1 MALALRKSR
10 LPCVKMTEPVTPNL
24 DDHAADE
31 VSLQRLTHLIWALL
45 FFALALFV
53 KFPGL
58 DLLISARYFDPD
70 LGFFHRSHP
79 VVLALYDWTPWIGRV
94 IVIGLAVYALLAPML
109 ARHFDKQG
117 EHSLA
122 QRAEG
127 PWRHLATVAVVC
139 GLLGPGLI
147 IEGIF
152 KNQIGRPRPVQVVEF
167 GGKDTYQG
175 PFAQGQTPER
185 NRSFVSS
192 HAAAGFW
199 LMSLGLT
206 CGPLWR
212 RRWLLIGTVT
222 GGVVGLGRI
231 LQGGHFFSDILF
243 AFFTVWLSCE
253 LVAWLDRRWRN
264 RHT

>member
-1 MALALRKSR
+1 
-10 LPCVKMTEPVTPNL
+10 MTESASLPP
-24 DDHAADE
+24 DDQAADE

-45 FFALALFV
+45 FFALAIFA

-58 DLLISARYFDPD
+58 DLLISARYYDPE
-70 LGFFHRSHP
+70 LGFFHRNQP
-79 VVLALYDWTPWIGRV
+79 VVLALYDWTPWIGRGLV
-94 IVIGLAVYALLAPML
+94 IALAVFALVAPLL
-109 ARHFDKQG
+109 ARHFAKQG

-122 QRAEG
+122 QRADG
-127 PWRHLATVAVVC
+127 SWRHLATVAVVC

-152 KNQIGRPRPVQVVEF
+152 KNHMGRPRPVQVVEF

-175 PFAQGQTPER
+175 PFVQGATPER

-212 RRWLLIGTVT
+212 RRWLLIGIVT

-253 LVAWLDRRWRN
+253 IVAWLDKRRRS

>member
-1 MALALRKSR
+1 MTRTRRKSAEGDTHDEESLHR
-10 LPCVKMTEPVTPNL
+10 LN
-24 DDHAADE
+24 
-31 VSLQRLTHLIWALL
+31 HLVWAV
-45 FFALALFV
+45 FFFSTAIFT

-58 DLLISARYFDPD
+58 DLLISVRYYDAAR
-70 LGFFHRSHP
+70 GFIHRSHP
-79 VVLALYDWTPWIGRV
+79 VVLALYDWTPWIGRALV
-94 IVIGLAVYALLAPML
+94 IALAVYALLAPLL

-122 QRAEG
+122 LRARG
-127 PWRHLATVAVVC
+127 SWRHLATVAVVC

-152 KNQIGRPRPVQVVEF
+152 KNQMGRPRPVQVLEF
-167 GGKDTYQG
+167 GGAQAYQG
-175 PFAQGQTPER
+175 PFVTGITPER

-192 HAAAGFW
+192 HAATGFW

-212 RRWLLIGTVT
+212 RRWLLIGMMA
-222 GGVVGLGRI
+222 GGAIGLGRI

-253 LVAWLDRRWRN
+253 IVAWLDKHRRS
-264 RHT
+264 RHTGSPR

>member
-1 MALALRKSR
+1 
-10 LPCVKMTEPVTPNL
+10 MTESLRPTTDPN
-24 DDHAADE
+24 APDE
-31 VSLQRLTHLIWALL
+31 VSLQRLNHLIWALL
-45 FFALALFV
+45 FFALALFA

-58 DLLISARYFDPD
+58 DLLISARYYDPE
-70 LGFFHRSHP
+70 LGFFHRHHP
-79 VVLALYDWTPWIGRV
+79 VVIALYDWTPWIGRALV
-94 IVIGLAVYALLAPML
+94 IALALYALLAPLL
-109 ARHFDKQG
+109 ARYFDQQRQ
-117 EHSLA
+117 HSLA
-122 QRAEG
+122 QRARG
-127 PWRHLATVAVVC
+127 SWRHLATVAVVC

-152 KNQIGRPRPVQVVEF
+152 KNQMGRPRPVQVVEF
-167 GGKDTYQG
+167 GGTDTYQG
-175 PFAQGQTPER
+175 PFVPGKTPER

-199 LMSLGLT
+199 LMSVGLT

-212 RRWLLIGTVT
+212 RRWLLIGIVA
-222 GGVVGLGRI
+222 GGVVGLGRM

-253 LVAWLDRRWRN
+253 IVAWLDKRRRS